1 MNSVPLLHVEYLIKS
16 GLTYDEVSE
25 NIQRSYP
32 GVRGL
37 SACSVRRHCKVND
50 ISHLSD
56 DEIESLA
63 VESITEVFLYPLLY
77 YLW

>member
-1 MNSVPLLHVEYLIKS
+1 MDSVPLLHVEYLIKS
-16 GLTYDEVSE
+16 GLTYEVSE
-25 NIQRSYP
+25 NLQRSYP

-37 SACSVRRHCKVND
+37 SACSVRIYCKVND

-56 DEIESLA
+56 HEIESLA
-63 VESITEVFLYPLLY
+63 VEAITEVFMYPILY